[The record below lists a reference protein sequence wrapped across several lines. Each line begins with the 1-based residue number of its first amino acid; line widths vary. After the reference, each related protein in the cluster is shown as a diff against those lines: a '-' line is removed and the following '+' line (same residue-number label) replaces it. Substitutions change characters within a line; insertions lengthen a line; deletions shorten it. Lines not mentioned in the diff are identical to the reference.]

1 MIPKFK
7 QYDVLKYGAE
17 RYFIIDVVTDL
28 GDKNYYFCCEATLDA
43 QLDFNNVAAF
53 EITVDQN
60 NEEMI
65 RMIDPDSENFKTL
78 AVYELDQV
86 MSELYPQYN
95 EKLEELLD
103 LEEE

>member
-1 MIPKFK
+1 MLDNII
-7 QYDVLKYGAE
+7 QYAIIAIVMLVILLAILK
-17 RYFIIDVVTDL
+17 
-28 GDKNYYFCCEATLDA
+28 ATRKGA